1 MVRISAKVDYAVRA
15 VCELAAHDA
24 DAPLKAEQ
32 LASAQDI
39 PLSFLNNILV
49 DLRRAG
55 IVRSLRGQVGG
66 HRLAR
71 TASEVTIADII
82 RAVEG
87 PLADVRGVR
96 PELLSFVGPASALRD
111 VWLANRVG
119 VRRVLEGVT
128 IANVVS
134 GELPPHVREL
144 LRDPDALV
152 AH

>member
-1 MVRISAKVDYAVRA
+1 M
-15 VCELAAHDA
+15 
-24 DAPLKAEQ
+24 
-32 LASAQDI
+32 
-39 PLSFLNNILV
+39 
-49 DLRRAG
+49 
-55 IVRSLRGQVGG
+55 
-66 HRLAR
+66 
-71 TASEVTIADII
+71 
-82 RAVEG
+82 
-87 PLADVRGVR
+87 
-96 PELLSFVGPASALRD
+96 SFVGPASALRD